1 MKRIIILGIV
11 LASFIFAENVFAEQ
25 ANNRYQIFSV
35 NAPKSYTL
43 LLDTKTGR
51 VWKLKNL
58 WISGEHNK
66 WFEAEEPY
74 FEETTTEGIYETQ
87 RYKQNQIISNKNN

>member
-1 MKRIIILGIV
+1 MKKIILFGIILGSLV
-11 LASFIFAENVFAEQ
+11 VVSQVCAEPE
-25 ANNRYQIFSV
+25 NNRYQIYSV
-35 NAPKSYTL
+35 TAPKSYTL

-58 WISGEHNK
+58 WISGERNK

-87 RYKQNQIISNKNN
+87 RYKQNQIISNKQN